1 MIWTPRLKAKFPEE
15 EVIKMRTAVWGV
27 AAFAALMMVNTS
39 APAAEMGKGAPT
51 YVDSQKV
58 LDQFGKASL
67 LVPGDGAYEVQT
79 NRRVKDG
86 NIEIHVKETD
96 IFYVMDGS
104 ATLLMGGTVADAH
117 PGRPDRPLQLTGK
130 DITNPEVHELKKGD
144 VIVIPAG
151 VPHWFK
157 SVHGSIDYLVVK
169 SIKP

>member
-1 MIWTPRLKAKFPEE
+1 MRIVLRLA
-15 EVIKMRTAVWGV
+15 TTGLLLAGDSAV
-27 AAFAALMMVNTS
+27 
-39 APAAEMGKGAPT
+39 T
-51 YVDSQKV
+51 YVDHDKV
-58 LDQFGKASL
+58 AEVLAKGGSL
-67 LVPGDGAYEVQT
+67 AKGDDFRVSGARRTGPGEVE
-79 NRRVKDG
+79 VH
-86 NIEIHVKETD
+86 EKETD

-117 PGRPDRPLQLTGK
+117 PGRPDRPLQLTGT
-130 DITNPEVHELKKGD
+130 DISNPEVHELKKGD

>member
-1 MIWTPRLKAKFPEE
+1 
-15 EVIKMRTAVWGV
+15 MRTVVLGV
-27 AAFAALMMVNTS
+27 AACAALMMVQTS
-39 APAAEMGKGAPT
+39 GHAAELGKGGPT

-58 LDQFGKASL
+58 LDQFGKTAL

-96 IFYVMDGS
+96 IFYIMDGS
-104 ATLLMGGTVADAH
+104 ATFLMGGTAVDAH
-117 PGRPDRPLQLTGK
+117 PGRPDRPLQLTAK
-130 DITNPEVHELKKGD
+130 EITNPEVHELKKGD
-144 VIVIPAG
+144 VVVIPAG

-157 SVHGSIDYLVVK
+157 KVNGSIDYLVVK

>member
-1 MIWTPRLKAKFPEE
+1 
-15 EVIKMRTAVWGV
+15 MRTVVLGV
-27 AAFAALMMVNTS
+27 AAFAALMMVRT
-39 APAAEMGKGAPT
+39 PGQAAEMGKGGPT

-58 LDQFGKASL
+58 LDQFGKTAL

-96 IFYVMDGS
+96 IFYIMDGS
-104 ATLLMGGTVADAH
+104 ATFLMGGTAVDPH
-117 PGRPDRPLQLTGK
+117 PGRPDRPLQLTAK
-130 DITNPEVHELKKGD
+130 EITNPEVHELKKGD
-144 VIVIPAG
+144 VVVIPAG

-157 SVHGSIDYLVVK
+157 KVNGSIDYLVVK

>member
-1 MIWTPRLKAKFPEE
+1 
-15 EVIKMRTAVWGV
+15 MRTVVLGV
-27 AAFAALMMVNTS
+27 AAFAALMMVGAS
-39 APAAEMGKGAPT
+39 GHAAEMGKGGPT

-58 LDQFGKASL
+58 LDQFGKTSL

-104 ATLLMGGTVADAH
+104 ATIWVGGTAVDAH
-117 PGRPDRPLQLTGK
+117 PGRPDRPLQLTAK
-130 DITNPEVHELKKGD
+130 DIQNPEIHELKKGD

-151 VPHWFK
+151 TPHWFK
-157 SVHGSIDYLVVK
+157 KVNGSIDYLVVK

>member
-1 MIWTPRLKAKFPEE
+1 MKTTLLGA
-15 EVIKMRTAVWGV
+15 
-27 AAFAALMMVNTS
+27 AAFAALVMVGNS
-39 APAAEMGKGAPT
+39 AQAAELGNGKPT

-58 LDQFGKASL
+58 LDQFGKTAL

-96 IFYVMDGS
+96 IFYVVDGS
-104 ATLLMGGTVADAH
+104 ATFLMGGTAVDAH
-117 PGRPDRPLQLTGK
+117 PGRPDRPLQMTAK
-130 DITNPEVHELKKGD
+130 EITNPEVHELKKGD

>member
-1 MIWTPRLKAKFPEE
+1 
-15 EVIKMRTAVWGV
+15 MRTVALGV
-27 AAFAALMMVNTS
+27 AAFAALMMVPTS
-39 APAAEMGKGAPT
+39 GQAAEMGKGGPT
-51 YVDSQKV
+51 YVASQQV
-58 LDQFGKASL
+58 LDQFGKKNL

-96 IFYVMDGS
+96 IFYVVDGG
-104 ATLLMGGTVADAH
+104 ATFWVGGTPVDAH
-117 PGRPDRPLQLTGK
+117 VGRPDRPLQMTAK
-130 DITNPEVHELKKGD
+130 DIQNPEIHELKKGD

-151 VPHWFK
+151 TPHWFK

>member
-1 MIWTPRLKAKFPEE
+1 
-15 EVIKMRTAVWGV
+15 MRTVVLGV
-27 AAFAALMMVNTS
+27 AAFAALMMVQPS
-39 APAAEMGKGAPT
+39 GQAAEMGKGGPT

-58 LDQFGKASL
+58 LDQFGKKAL

-104 ATLLMGGTVADAH
+104 ATLLMGGTPVE
-117 PGRPDRPLQLTGK
+117 PYVGRPDRPLQMTAK

-144 VIVIPAG
+144 VVVIPAG

-157 SVHGSIDYLVVK
+157 KVNGSIDYLVVK

>member
-1 MIWTPRLKAKFPEE
+1 
-15 EVIKMRTAVWGV
+15 MRTVVLGV
-27 AAFAALMMVNTS
+27 AAFAALMTVQAS
-39 APAAEMGKGAPT
+39 GQAAEMGKLNPT

-58 LDQFGKASL
+58 LDHFGKGNL

-104 ATLLMGGTVADAH
+104 ATFWVGGTAVDPH
-117 PGRPDRPLQLTGK
+117 PGRPDRPLQLTAK
-130 DITNPEVHELKKGD
+130 DIENPEVHELKKGD

-151 VPHWFK
+151 TPHWFK
-157 SVHGSIDYLVVK
+157 KVNGSIDYLVVK

>member
-1 MIWTPRLKAKFPEE
+1 
-15 EVIKMRTAVWGV
+15 MRTVVLGTAI
-27 AAFAALMMVNTS
+27 FTALMMVPAS
-39 APAAEMGKGAPT
+39 GQAAEMGKGGPT

-58 LDQFGKASL
+58 LDQFGKTAL

-104 ATLLMGGTVADAH
+104 ATFLMGGTAVDPH
-117 PGRPDRPLQLTGK
+117 PGRPDRPLQLTAK
-130 DITNPEVHELKKGD
+130 DIQNPEVHELKKGD

-151 VPHWFK
+151 TPHWFK
-157 SVHGSIDYLVVK
+157 KVNGTIDYLVVK

>member
-1 MIWTPRLKAKFPEE
+1 
-15 EVIKMRTAVWGV
+15 MRTAVWGI
-27 AAFAALMMVNTS
+27 AAFAALMIS
-39 APAAEMGKGAPT
+39 AQAAEMGKGGPT

-58 LDQFGKASL
+58 LDQFGKKAL

-117 PGRPDRPLQLTGK
+117 PGRPDRPLQLTGT

>member
-1 MIWTPRLKAKFPEE
+1 VKTIAL
-15 EVIKMRTAVWGV
+15 
-27 AAFAALMMVNTS
+27 AAFAAFVLVGS
-39 APAAEMGKGAPT
+39 PVSAAELGNGKPT

-58 LDQFGKASL
+58 LDNFGKANL

-79 NRRVKDG
+79 NRRVKNG

-96 IFYVMDGS
+96 IFYVMGGS
-104 ATLLMGGTVADAH
+104 ATLLIGGTAVDPH
-117 PGRPDRPLQLTGK
+117 PGRPDRPLQLTAK
-130 DITNPEVHELKKGD
+130 DIENPEVHELKKGD

-157 SVHGSIDYLVVK
+157 QVNGSIDYLVVK

>member
-1 MIWTPRLKAKFPEE
+1 
-15 EVIKMRTAVWGV
+15 MRTVVLGV
-27 AAFAALMMVNTS
+27 AAFAALTMMEIS
-39 APAAEMGKGAPT
+39 GQAAEMGKGGPT

-58 LDQFGKASL
+58 LDHFGKGNL

-104 ATLLMGGTVADAH
+104 ATLWMGGTPVDPH
-117 PGRPDRPLQLTGK
+117 VGRPDRPLQMTAK
-130 DITNPEVHELKKGD
+130 DITNPEVYDLKKGD

>member
-1 MIWTPRLKAKFPEE
+1 
-15 EVIKMRTAVWGV
+15 MRTLVLSA
-27 AAFAALMMVNTS
+27 AAFAALLMVGS
-39 APAAEMGKGAPT
+39 VPAAELGNGKPT

-58 LDQFGKASL
+58 LDQFGKKSL

-79 NRRVKDG
+79 NRRVKNG

-96 IFYVMDGS
+96 IFYVVDGS
-104 ATLLMGGTVADAH
+104 ATLWVGGTAVDPH
-117 PGRPDRPLQLTGK
+117 PGRPDRPLQLTAK
-130 DITNPEVHELKKGD
+130 DIQNPEVHELKKGD

-157 SVHGSIDYLVVK
+157 DVHGSIDYLVVK

>member
-1 MIWTPRLKAKFPEE
+1 
-15 EVIKMRTAVWGV
+15 MRTAVWG
-27 AAFAALMMVNTS
+27 AAGFAALMMMQVS
-39 APAAEMGKGAPT
+39 APAAEMGKGGPT

-96 IFYVMDGS
+96 IFYVMAGS

-117 PGRPDRPLQLTGK
+117 PGRPDRPLQLTGT